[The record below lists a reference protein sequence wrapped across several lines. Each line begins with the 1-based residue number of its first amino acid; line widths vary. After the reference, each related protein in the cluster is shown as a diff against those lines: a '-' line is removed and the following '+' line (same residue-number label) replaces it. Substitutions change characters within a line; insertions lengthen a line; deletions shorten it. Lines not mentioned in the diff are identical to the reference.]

1 MNLAPDIDNEEYNC
15 ESNETIIQRQ
25 QLIYQQ
31 QLHLQQIQMIN
42 RQTQHAIQLQQEHA
56 HQQQQQQQQQ
66 LDQASTDLARK
77 KIYAK
82 EAWPGRKTPLLPPS
96 QSPQELSISVAHSS
110 TTSQKASPGVKT
122 SLAKLPAV
130 SPNKPTTTVPVQ
142 PTVAPKR
149 LII

>member
-1 MNLAPDIDNEEYNC
+1 MNLAPDIDNEEYNT

-31 QLHLQQIQMIN
+31 QLHQQHIQMIN
-42 RQTQHAIQLQQEHA
+42 RQTQHAVQLQQEHA
-56 HQQQQQQQQQ
+56 QQQQQQQ

-96 QSPQELSISVAHSS
+96 QLPQELSISVAHLN
-110 TTSQKASPGVKT
+110 TTSQKASPGVKA

-130 SPNKPTTTVPVQ
+130 SPNKSTVTVPVQ
-142 PTVAPKR
+142 PTVATKR